1 MVRQKVVA
9 LFSTQLP
16 GVKKRNVGVNLRIV
30 KINKS
35 ASMCHANAK
44 EMVGIKRQCLMD
56 KGKDLN
62 SNYVDSA
69 ARAHAGKYKELT
81 TIGNAELW

>member
-1 MVRQKVVA
+1 
-9 LFSTQLP
+9 
-16 GVKKRNVGVNLRIV
+16 
-30 KINKS
+30 
-35 ASMCHANAK
+35 MCHANAK
-44 EMVGIKRQCLMD
+44 EMMGIKQQCLMD